1 MTSLFK
7 GIRWKHDIILIGN
20 MAVLA
25 ACGLIYEY
33 LLSHYAGRI
42 IGAVETAIYA
52 MIGIMIVSMGLGAFS
67 AKWVKQPFR
76 GFVFLELA
84 IAMVG
89 GMSILVMSMIIA
101 LAYETPAFLQSVYGV
116 SDIRLDGGIVVII
129 KELSYYLPFISGF
142 IIGFL
147 IGMEIPLIARI
158 RQSVYQQHLE
168 HNTGTIYGADY
179 IGAGFGALL
188 WVVYGLKLPIMQAAS
203 YTATLNLLV
212 GCIFLFVYRDKIK
225 NWPVFAWFSLLIL
238 ALLAVL
244 MVRGDVWV
252 QRNNSAL
259 FVDQV
264 VYAKST
270 PYQQLTMTL
279 QYVTSKHV
287 TVLGLYI
294 NGGLQFSENDEHI
307 YHQMLVTP
315 VMLAAPRHEKVLLV
329 GGGDGLA
336 LRDILRWQPKSVKV
350 VDLDKGMTNIFSGK
364 DLSVPLG
371 LRDKIANMTQNS
383 FADKRVTLINTDA
396 FLYVDQLID
405 SGELY
410 DVIIVDLPD
419 PRHPSLNKLYSKYFY
434 TKLKSLLAADGALV
448 VQSTSPY
455 HAKRAF
461 VSIGKSVAA
470 AGFITDQYHA
480 NVPSFGEW
488 GWTIATKVGASPLA
502 RIKSSEKH
510 IPDTYNWITKPMIES
525 AFNFSKTFFN
535 NTAAVEINYMGSNT
549 VYRYH
554 HDSWER
560 NGGIYLR
567 EK

>member
-1 MTSLFK
+1 MLAFFK
-7 GIRWKHDIILIGN
+7 GVRWRHDIVLIGN

-76 GFVFLELA
+76 SFVSLELA
-84 IAMVG
+84 IAVFG
-89 GMSILVMSMIIA
+89 GTSILIMSAIISM
-101 LAYETPAFLQSVYGV
+101 AYETPALLQSVYGV
-116 SDIRLDGGIVVII
+116 SQIHLDGGMVALI
-129 KELSYYLPFISGF
+129 KELTYYLPFIFGF
-142 IIGFL
+142 LIGFM
-147 IGMEIPLIARI
+147 IGMEIPLIARV
-158 RQSVYQQHLE
+158 REAVYQQHLE

-188 WVVYGLKLPIMQAAS
+188 WVVYGLKLPIVQAAS
-203 YTATLNLLV
+203 YTASLNLLV
-212 GCIFLFVYRDKIK
+212 GCIFLYVYRNKIQR
-225 NWPVFAWFSLLIL
+225 WPLYAGFSVMIL
-238 ALLAVL
+238 AVLVVL
-244 MVRGDVWV
+244 MVRGDTWV
-252 QRNNSAL
+252 QRYNSSL
-259 FVDQV
+259 FLDEV
-264 VYAKST
+264 VYSRST
-270 PYQQLTMTL
+270 PYQQLTMTR
-279 QYVTSKHV
+279 QHISPEFEP
-287 TVLGLYI
+287 VLSLYI

-315 VMLAAPRHEKVLLV
+315 VMLASARHEKVLLI

-336 LRDILRWQPKSVKV
+336 LRDILRWQPRSVTV
-350 VDLDKGMTNIFSGK
+350 IDLDKDMTDIFGGK
-364 DLSVPLG
+364 DISVPAE
-371 LRDKIANMTQNS
+371 LRDKILKMTANS

-396 FLYVDQLID
+396 FLHVDKLLAKNKQ
-405 SGELY
+405 Y

-419 PRHPSLNKLYSKYFY
+419 PRHPNLNKLYSAYFY
-434 TKLKSLLAADGALV
+434 SKLKLLLAADGAMA

-455 HAKRAF
+455 HAKKAYI
-461 VSIGKSVAA
+461 SIGKSIAA

-488 GWTIATKVGASPLA
+488 GWSIATKFGATPLA
-502 RIKSSEKH
+502 RIKTSDKQ
-510 IPDTYNWITKPMIES
+510 IPAAYGWISKAMIEAAFIFSEPFFIGSS
-525 AFNFSKTFFN
+525 AIEVNH
-535 NTAAVEINYMGSNT
+535 IGSNT

-554 HDSWER
+554 HESWQR

-567 EK
+567 E

>member
-1 MTSLFK
+1 MLAFFK
-7 GIRWKHDIILIGN
+7 GVRWRHDIVLIGN

-76 GFVFLELA
+76 GFVSLELA
-84 IAMVG
+84 IAVFG
-89 GMSILVMSMIIA
+89 GTSILIMSAIISM
-101 LAYETPAFLQSVYGV
+101 AYETPALLQSVYGV
-116 SDIRLDGGIVVII
+116 SQIHLDGGMVALI
-129 KELSYYLPFISGF
+129 KELTYYLPFIFGF
-142 IIGFL
+142 LIGFM
-147 IGMEIPLIARI
+147 IGMEIPLIARV
-158 RQSVYQQHLE
+158 REAVYQQHLE

-188 WVVYGLKLPIMQAAS
+188 WVVYGLKLPIVQAAS
-203 YTATLNLLV
+203 YTASLNLLV
-212 GCIFLFVYRDKIK
+212 GCIFLYVYRNKIQR
-225 NWPVFAWFSLLIL
+225 WPLYAGFSVVIL
-238 ALLAVL
+238 AVLVVL
-244 MVRGDVWV
+244 MVRGDTWV
-252 QRNNSAL
+252 QRYNSSL
-259 FVDQV
+259 FLDEV
-264 VYAKST
+264 VYSRST
-270 PYQQLTMTL
+270 PYQQLTMTR
-279 QYVTSKHV
+279 QYISPEFEP
-287 TVLGLYI
+287 VLGLYI

-315 VMLAAPRHEKVLLV
+315 VMLASARHERVLLI

-336 LRDILRWQPKSVKV
+336 LRDILRWQPRSVTV
-350 VDLDKGMTNIFSGK
+350 IDLDKDMTDIFSGK
-364 DLSVPLG
+364 DISVPTE
-371 LRDKIANMTQNS
+371 LRDKILKMTANS

-396 FLYVDQLID
+396 FLHVDKLLAKNKQ
-405 SGELY
+405 Y

-419 PRHPSLNKLYSKYFY
+419 PRHPNLNKLYSAYFY
-434 TKLKSLLAADGALV
+434 SKLKLLLAADGAMA

-455 HAKRAF
+455 HAKKAYI
-461 VSIGKSVAA
+461 SIGKSIAA

-488 GWTIATKVGASPLA
+488 GWSIATKFGATPLA
-502 RIKSSEKH
+502 RIKTSDKQ
-510 IPDTYNWITKPMIES
+510 IPAAYGWISKAMIEAAFIFSEPFFTGSS
-525 AFNFSKTFFN
+525 AIEVNH
-535 NTAAVEINYMGSNT
+535 IGSNT

-554 HDSWER
+554 HESWQR

-567 EK
+567 E

>member
-1 MTSLFK
+1 MLAFFK
-7 GIRWKHDIILIGN
+7 GVRWRHDIVLIGN

-76 GFVFLELA
+76 GFVSLELA
-84 IAMVG
+84 IAVFG
-89 GMSILVMSMIIA
+89 GTSILIMSAIISM
-101 LAYETPAFLQSVYGV
+101 AYETPALLQSVYGV
-116 SDIRLDGGIVVII
+116 SQIHLDGGMVALI
-129 KELSYYLPFISGF
+129 KELTYYLPFIFGF
-142 IIGFL
+142 LIGFM
-147 IGMEIPLIARI
+147 IGMEIPLIARV
-158 RQSVYQQHLE
+158 REAVYQQHLE

-188 WVVYGLKLPIMQAAS
+188 WVVYGLKLPIVQAAS
-203 YTATLNLLV
+203 YTASLNLLV
-212 GCIFLFVYRDKIK
+212 GCIFLYVYRNKIQR
-225 NWPVFAWFSLLIL
+225 WPLYAGFSVVIL
-238 ALLAVL
+238 AVLVVL
-244 MVRGDVWV
+244 MVRGDTWV
-252 QRNNSAL
+252 QRYNSSL
-259 FVDQV
+259 FLDEV
-264 VYAKST
+264 VYSRST
-270 PYQQLTMTL
+270 PYQQLTMTR
-279 QYVTSKHV
+279 QYISPEFEP
-287 TVLGLYI
+287 VLGLYI

-315 VMLAAPRHEKVLLV
+315 VMLASARHERVLLI

-336 LRDILRWQPKSVKV
+336 LRDILRWQPRSVTV
-350 VDLDKGMTNIFSGK
+350 IDLDKDMTDIFSGK
-364 DLSVPLG
+364 DISVPTE
-371 LRDKIANMTQNS
+371 LRDKILKMTANS

-396 FLYVDQLID
+396 FLHVDKLLAKNKQ
-405 SGELY
+405 Y

-419 PRHPSLNKLYSKYFY
+419 PRHPNLNKLYSAYFY
-434 TKLKSLLAADGALV
+434 SKLKLLLAADGAMA

-455 HAKRAF
+455 HAKKAYI
-461 VSIGKSVAA
+461 SIGKSIAA

-488 GWTIATKVGASPLA
+488 GWSIATKFGATPLA
-502 RIKSSEKH
+502 RIKTSDKQ
-510 IPDTYNWITKPMIES
+510 IPAAYGWIRKAMIEAAFIFSEPFFIGSS
-525 AFNFSKTFFN
+525 AIEVNH
-535 NTAAVEINYMGSNT
+535 IGSNT

-554 HDSWER
+554 HESWQR

-567 EK
+567 E